1 MKKKYTSI
9 GGQALI
15 EGVMMRN
22 GKKVAMA
29 VRKSDGEIEIKS
41 EVHSP
46 KFKNIGKIPFLRGIA
61 ALVGSMAVGVKALT
75 WSAEFFE
82 DGTEEEPESKFEIW
96 MRDKFGKKADDIL
109 IAISMVFA
117 VVMAFGL
124 FGVLPTLIIS
134 FTKRWISDPLVL
146 SAMEGVMKI
155 VMFVG
160 YVAAISMMKDIRRVF
175 QYHGAEHKVIYNF
188 ESGKELTVENAREF
202 TRLHPRCGTSFLL
215 LVLTISIIIF
225 SFVSWTSPIARIGMK
240 VLFFPLIAGLSFEI
254 IKITGKYDN
263 WFVNII
269 TWPGMKL
276 QNLTTKEPDD
286 SQLEVAIAS
295 LKAVLDSEE
304 EEAVS

>member
-1 MKKKYTSI
+1 MKNKYTSI

-29 VRKSDGEIEIKS
+29 VRKPSGEIELKKETHAS
-41 EVHSP
+41 
-46 KFKNIGKIPFLRGIA
+46 KFGSLAKVPFLRGIL
-61 ALVGSMAVGVKALT
+61 ALVASMTVGVKALT

-109 IAISMVFA
+109 IGLSMAFA

-124 FGVLPTLIIS
+124 FGALPTLIIS
-134 FTKRWISDPLVL
+134 FTKRWISDPLML
-146 SAMEGVMKI
+146 SALEGVMKI
-155 VMFVG
+155 VMFIG
-160 YVAAISMMKDIRRVF
+160 YVSVISMMKDIRRVF
-175 QYHGAEHKVIYNF
+175 QYHGAEHKVIYAY
-188 ESGKELTVENAREF
+188 ESGEELTVENARKF

-215 LVLTISIIIF
+215 LVLITSIIIF
-225 SFVSWTSPIARIGMK
+225 SFVSWSSPIARIGMK
-240 VLFFPLIAGLSFEI
+240 ILFFPLIAGLSFEI
-254 IKITGKYDN
+254 IKFTGKHDN
-263 WFVNII
+263 ALVRLI
-269 TWPGMKL
+269 TWPGLMV

-295 LKAVLDSEE
+295 LKAVLDED

>member
-22 GKKVAMA
+22 GAKVAMA
-29 VRKSDGEIEIKS
+29 VRKSNGEIELKKETHAS
-41 EVHSP
+41 
-46 KFKNIGKIPFLRGIA
+46 KFSGIAKIPFLRGIA

-82 DGTEEEPESKFEIW
+82 DGEEEPESKFEIW

-124 FGVLPTLIIS
+124 FGALPTLIIS
-134 FTKRWISDPLVL
+134 FTKRWISDPIVL
-146 SAMEGVMKI
+146 SAMEGIMKI
-155 VMFVG
+155 VMFVS
-160 YVAAISMMKDIRRVF
+160 YVAVISMMKDIRRVF
-175 QYHGAEHKVIYNF
+175 QYHGAEHKVIYAF
-188 ESGKELTVENAREF
+188 ESGEELTVENARKF

-215 LVLTISIIIF
+215 IVLITSIIIF
-225 SFVSWTSPIARIGMK
+225 SFVSWTSPLARIGMK
-240 VLFFPLIAGLSFEI
+240 LVFFPLIAGLSFEI
-254 IKITGKYDN
+254 IKFTGKHDN
-263 WFVNII
+263 ALVNLI
-269 TWPGMKL
+269 TWPGLMVQK
-276 QNLTTKEPDD
+276 LTTKEPDD

-295 LKAVLDSEE
+295 LKAVLDEG

>member
-1 MKKKYTSI
+1 MSKKYTSI

-29 VRKSDGEIEIKS
+29 VRKADGEIELKQ
-41 EVHSP
+41 EVHES
-46 KFKNIGKIPFLRGIA
+46 KFGSLGKIPFVRGI
-61 ALVGSMAVGVKALT
+61 VGLIASMIVGVKALT

-82 DGTEEEPESKFEIW
+82 DGTEEPESKFEIW

-109 IAISMVFA
+109 VGISMVFA
-117 VVMAFGL
+117 VFMAFGL

-146 SAMEGVMKI
+146 SAMEGIMKI
-155 VMFVG
+155 VMFIS
-160 YVAAISMMKDIRRVF
+160 YVAVISLMKDIRRVF
-175 QYHGAEHKVIYNF
+175 QYHGAEHKVIYTY

-215 LVLTISIIIF
+215 LVLITSIIIF
-225 SFVSWTSPIARIGMK
+225 SFVSWTSPLARIGMK
-240 VLFFPLIAGLSFEI
+240 VLFFPLIAGLSYEI
-254 IKITGKYDN
+254 VRFTGKHDN
-263 WFVNII
+263 WLVRMI
-269 TWPGMKL
+269 TWPGLMV

-295 LKAVLDSEE
+295 LKAVLDEE
-304 EEAVS
+304 KEAVS

>member
-22 GKKVAMA
+22 GEKVAMA
-29 VRKSDGEIEIKS
+29 VRKSNGEIELKKERHVS
-41 EVHSP
+41 
-46 KFKNIGKIPFLRGIA
+46 KFGSIAKLPFIRGIA

-82 DGTEEEPESKFEIW
+82 DGEGEPESKFEIW
-96 MRDKFGKKADDIL
+96 MREKFGKKADDIL

-124 FGVLPTLIIS
+124 FGALPTLIIS

-155 VMFVG
+155 VMFVS
-160 YVAAISMMKDIRRVF
+160 YVAVISMMKDIRRVF

-188 ESGKELTVENAREF
+188 ESGEELTIENARKF

-215 LVLTISIIIF
+215 IVLITSIIIF
-225 SFVSWTSPIARIGMK
+225 SFVSWTSPLARIGMK
-240 VLFFPLIAGLSFEI
+240 LVFFPLIAGLSFEI
-254 IKITGKYDN
+254 IKFTGKHDN
-263 WFVNII
+263 PFVNLI
-269 TWPGMKL
+269 TWPGLMVQK
-276 QNLTTKEPDD
+276 LTTKEPDD

-295 LKAVLDSEE
+295 LKAVLDEG